1 MALRIIT
8 WLVSLAV
15 HGAFA
20 LIMLMPAAGGVALE
34 QGAGEDI
41 MVIEQGIA
49 LQGVAKL
56 GEDMVTV
63 EAVEAPP
70 VMASAAQPLPE
81 QTKPVEELPV
91 EEVPEEVKP
100 PEEQQVIASDTGPEQ
115 ENVKEP
121 EPDDLEQPELEEVQE
136 PKPQPEEVK
145 EPEPEE
151 MEQPLPQQAA
161 VVPQESVIAMRES
174 SGEEKKGG
182 DATAHRAYLGKL
194 RTHLERSKINP
205 RTTLVG
211 TAVVRLTVKSD
222 GELVEHSIV
231 KSSGSKSLDDA
242 AMASIERASPFPP
255 IPNEVGEETIE
266 VSVPFRFT
274 VR

>member
-8 WLVSLAV
+8 WLVSLGI

-20 LIMLMPAAGGVALE
+20 ATMLWPTAGGAAIE
-34 QGAGEDI
+34 EGTGEDI

-49 LQGVAKL
+49 LQGVAKM
-56 GEDMVTV
+56 GEDVISM

-70 VMASAAQPLPE
+70 IQMAAAQPLPE
-81 QTKPVEELPV
+81 QVKPIEELPV
-91 EEVPEEVKP
+91 EEVPEEIRPV
-100 PEEQQVIASDTGPEQ
+100 EQQVIASDTGPEQ

-121 EPDDLEQPELEEVQE
+121 EPEELEEPDLEEIEEPE
-136 PKPQPEEVK
+136 PKPEEVK

-151 MEQPLPQQAA
+151 KEQPLPQQVATVPMET
-161 VVPQESVIAMRES
+161 VVAMRES

-182 DATAHRAYLGKL
+182 STTAHRAYLGKL
-194 RTHLERSKINP
+194 RTHLERSKVNP
-205 RTTLVG
+205 RTSIIG

-222 GELVEHSIV
+222 GELLSRKII
-231 KSSGSKSLDDA
+231 KSSGSQILDNA
-242 AMASIERASPFPP
+242 AIASIEKASPFPP
-255 IPNEVGEETIE
+255 IPSEVGEDTIE
-266 VSVPFRFT
+266 VSVPFKFS